1 MEMSPKVSPV
11 HSQKCDV
18 HPHFGKGVVARGISA
33 MLEDVNLEDI
43 VIGPSAVDRLALEKR
58 LGRDTTLT

>member
-1 MEMSPKVSPV
+1 
-11 HSQKCDV
+11 
-18 HPHFGKGVVARGISA
+18 